1 MNSSSGYRHILI
13 GLLVLVL
20 AQLACG
26 SGAQPASS
34 TSPQQPPSNPP
45 QVTQPLAPASAA
57 ATSEHG
63 TPDEAT
69 TMLQQAVAHY
79 NSVGRVQALK
89 DFTGRVTPF
98 FDRDLYVACIDARL
112 IISAN
117 GGFPNLVGSAIEPLS
132 RAAWDAASTTK
143 ISSVDYQYLN
153 PVTKTTEPKTFY
165 YEKVG
170 SDVCGVGVYHP

>member
-1 MNSSSGYRHILI
+1 MDHPFDYRPIFI
-13 GLLVLVL
+13 ALLALAL
-20 AQLACG
+20 AQFACKLG
-26 SGAQPASS
+26 AQSPTQPPGAGSQPAPSGAAQDTQA
-34 TSPQQPPSNPP
+34 PP
-45 QVTQPLAPASAA
+45 A

-69 TMLQQAVAHY
+69 AMLQKAVAHY
-79 NSVGRVQALK
+79 SSVGREQALK

-98 FDRDLYVACIDARL
+98 FDRDLYVACIDSHL

-117 GGFPNLVGSAIEPLS
+117 GGFPNLVGSTVEPLS
-132 RAAWDAASTTK
+132 RAVWDLASSDH
-143 ISSVDYQYLN
+143 IGSINYSYLN
-153 PVTKTTEPKTFY
+153 PVTKIAEPKTFY